1 MADEETETNIFGDG
15 VENRGVDDDDEIEM
29 RNLNPYDSSS
39 RRGSEDTTY
48 RSSHSKTYGETSFI
62 EGIDEHTPLIT
73 KESKRDEAW
82 DEIRR
87 KFPKVSTS
95 KFTATLDDIGRVFV
109 KLIRSNAK
117 PAPLFNKDGEVNK
130 KLPETIIKAL
140 GTPSEDIIRAN
151 EEEITRRKNKI
162 KELQASRETASENQR
177 EEIDANIEEQ
187 QNEISR
193 LEAENEH
200 IEERMS
206 LRDRVKLI
214 FKKYGLTVFA
224 VVSAV
229 GLVIGVVVS
238 NLKKGLTSLGKG
250 VGGELKTIG
259 KKIGEILPG
268 MIGAIASFVFKT
280 AGEAVGFLVKHA
292 WLLILAAVTIMIEK
306 LKKRNKARNKV
317 LKVIK
322 MKFITVKSKQ
332 TTASVDLVPPLVL
345 GDKQRISLVDI
356 RIPEQYF
363 EFTDDQ
369 AIGDENRFKK
379 KLKIIKLSKHLG
391 KYNARRLQQ
400 VLHGDSL
407 KAELGLEISI
417 TDKAA
422 YLTTQSK
429 EIIVSS
435 ELTKNFNIP
444 RESKPYSAVKI
455 SGDEKY
461 FVYCDL
467 VEENNSLLSREN
479 NAARVMPSKLLAV
492 APKSES
498 GVYPELLIP
507 AEKRVI
513 NNITLRIENE
523 KFEVPDFNDEPI
535 IYGLKIS

>member
-1 MADEETETNIFGDG
+1 
-15 VENRGVDDDDEIEM
+15 
-29 RNLNPYDSSS
+29 
-39 RRGSEDTTY
+39 
-48 RSSHSKTYGETSFI
+48 
-62 EGIDEHTPLIT
+62 
-73 KESKRDEAW
+73 
-82 DEIRR
+82 
-87 KFPKVSTS
+87 
-95 KFTATLDDIGRVFV
+95 
-109 KLIRSNAK
+109 
-117 PAPLFNKDGEVNK
+117 
-130 KLPETIIKAL
+130 
-140 GTPSEDIIRAN
+140 
-151 EEEITRRKNKI
+151 
-162 KELQASRETASENQR
+162 
-177 EEIDANIEEQ
+177 
-187 QNEISR
+187 
-193 LEAENEH
+193 
-200 IEERMS
+200 
-206 LRDRVKLI
+206 
-214 FKKYGLTVFA
+214 
-224 VVSAV
+224 
-229 GLVIGVVVS
+229 
-238 NLKKGLTSLGKG
+238 
-250 VGGELKTIG
+250 
-259 KKIGEILPG
+259 
-268 MIGAIASFVFKT
+268 
-280 AGEAVGFLVKHA
+280 
-292 WLLILAAVTIMIEK
+292 
-306 LKKRNKARNKV
+306 
-317 LKVIK
+317 

-400 VLHGDSL
+400 VLNGDSL
-407 KAELGLEISI
+407 KAELGLEIKI

-523 KFEVPDFNDEPI
+523 KFEVPDFNDEEI
-535 IYGLKIS
+535 IYVLKIS